1 MSGLYVGNP
10 LVVGMVQL
18 PNPPRGY
25 TNPTDRHINVQTLIS
40 GGTATARAVNSR
52 QAFQYQW
59 DWKNQLDADIIR
71 GFYTGAW
78 GTGPYVVLDPAARN
92 YLPFD
97 VSLMGGR
104 RGVLTGWATGTGTL
118 AYDSTIVTNDPPGG
132 CLRWVGAGS
141 GTGMCAGIMSG
152 AFTEADPATALP
164 YVATEPYSVS
174 IWGKTASGTASCKAG
189 VGGRSYPVGTRTNT
203 AGANVT
209 LNSTTWQQMTASVTA
224 GFSSTSRFVILTVT
238 CNTASAPDILLTNP
252 ELSMTAAPL
261 SGWVA
266 GTGAPRC
273 SVTDVLDSSVQ
284 VVQLGRSLQLSLR
297 EI

>member
-10 LVVGMVQL
+10 IGTFGMVQL

-25 TNPTDRHINVQTLIS
+25 TNPTDRHVNTQTLIS
-40 GGTATARAVNSR
+40 GGTATARAINSR
-52 QAFQYQW
+52 QAFQYQGE
-59 DWKNQLDADIIR
+59 WKNQVEADTIR

-78 GTGPYVVLDPAARN
+78 GTGPYVVLDPSARN

-104 RGVLTGWATGTGTL
+104 RGVLTGWTPTVGTI

-132 CLRWVGAGS
+132 CARWIGAGATS
-141 GTGMCAGIMSG
+141 LLSQGVVAAGVP
-152 AFTEADPATALP
+152 EADVTTALP
-164 YVATEPYSVS
+164 YVATEPYAVQV
-174 IWGKTASGTASCKAG
+174 WGKTASSTASVRVRVSARNAAQSLHTD
-189 VGGRSYPVGTRTNT
+189 VNGTP
-203 AGANVT
+203 VT
-209 LNSTTWQQMTASVTA
+209 LNSSTWQQMTA
-224 GFSSTSRFVILTVT
+224 
-238 CNTASAPDILLTNP
+238 TASAGFAAGAQFVIITVACLTAAAPNILLTSP
-252 ELSMTAAPL
+252 QIELAAAVT
-261 SGWVA
+261 GWVA

-273 SVTDVLDSSVQ
+273 SVTDTLDSSVQ